1 MKIAVVDDYQNAF
14 RSLACAQ
21 RLQAH
26 EVVVFT
32 TTERD
37 PHRFAARLAGC
48 QVLVLTQQRSALP
61 RSTIELLP
69 PSIRLIA
76 NTGRNLTHIDLDACK
91 ERGIVVVA
99 GGGGRSQ
106 APAELTWAL
115 ILASL
120 RNITREANALLQG
133 EWQTTVGTGLSGK
146 TLGIF
151 GLGKIGSLVARVGSA
166 FGMQVICCGRDATAR
181 AAAAAGYVVVDK
193 GDLFARADVLS
204 LHLALTNETRGIV
217 TARDLDEMK
226 PSALLVN
233 TSRADLIEPDALVA
247 ALRRGRP
254 GFAAVDVYEDEPIS
268 AQHPL
273 LQQPNALCTPHLG
286 YVERD
291 TYEAYFDA
299 VIDRILDVAPT
310 RS

>member
-21 RLQAH
+21 RLRGH

-32 TTERD
+32 TTQRD
-37 PHRFAARLAGC
+37 PHRFAERLDGC
-48 QVLVLTQQRSALP
+48 DVLVLTQQRSPLP
-61 RSTIELLP
+61 RTTIELLP
-69 PSIRLIA
+69 PSLRLIA

-120 RNITREANALLQG
+120 RHITHEANALQQG
-133 EWQTTVGTGLSGK
+133 QWQTTVGTGLFGK

-151 GLGKIGSLVARVGSA
+151 GLGKIGSLVARVGTA
-166 FGMQVICCGRDATAR
+166 FGMNVICTGRQATQR
-181 AAAAAGYVVVDK
+181 AAAAAGYVVVDQTE
-193 GDLFARADVLS
+193 LCASADVLS
-204 LHLALTNETRGIV
+204 LHLALTNDTRGVV
-217 TARDLDEMK
+217 TARDLERMK

-247 ALRRGRP
+247 ALQRGRP

-268 AQHPL
+268 EHPL
-273 LQQPNALCTPHLG
+273 LQLPNALCTPHLG

-291 TYEAYFDA
+291 TYEAYFNA
-299 VIDRILDVAPT
+299 VIDRILVDG
-310 RS
+310 